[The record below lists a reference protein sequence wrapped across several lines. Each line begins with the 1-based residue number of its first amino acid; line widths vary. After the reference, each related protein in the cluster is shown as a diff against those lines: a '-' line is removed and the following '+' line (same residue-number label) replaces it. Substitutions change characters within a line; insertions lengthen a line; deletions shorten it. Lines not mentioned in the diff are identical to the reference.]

1 MAKRI
6 IALFLSLIAAF
17 NIIMLTACSSNDSDD
32 NSSIDENN
40 GNNSDNNNG
49 NDENGNDGNV
59 TEGTEEYLLSK
70 KMLESAFGD
79 IRTTIDSFLSTYG
92 DQFPGGVGK
101 NNVYP
106 LTTNTGGWITGFWT
120 GILWN
125 AYELTGNSTYKNVA
139 TDQVDSFY
147 YRIENKIGVNHHDM
161 GFLYSPSC
169 VAAYQLTGN
178 EKAREAAIM
187 AADHLLTRYHE
198 KGEFIQA
205 WGNVGDPESYKLIV
219 DCLMNIPLLYW
230 ATEETGDPHYRDC
243 AEKHL
248 KTTIRNC
255 IREDGSTYQVYQ
267 FDTETGE
274 PIRGMKRQG
283 VDDESTWSRGQ
294 AWTMYGTIIAY
305 SYTKD
310 EETLEAFKKA
320 TAYYLEN
327 LPADYVPYWDF
338 NYSDGDYEPKDS
350 SAAST
355 AVCALLEAIEY
366 LDENDPLRKT
376 YIDYID
382 KIMYSLITNY
392 ASEYHHA
399 RHGFL
404 LHATQDKPGG
414 GGIDET
420 NLWGDYFYAEA
431 LNRMLKA
438 DWEKYW

>member
-1 MAKRI
+1 MKKRLV
-6 IALFLSLIAAF
+6 ALILSIVALLNVAF
-17 NIIMLTACSSNDSDD
+17 LTAC
-32 NSSIDENN
+32 N
-40 GNNSDNNNG
+40 GNSDTG
-49 NDENGNDGNV
+49 
-59 TEGTEEYLLSK
+59 EGEEPESKEYLLTKEELEGAFANVIK
-70 KMLESAFGD
+70 KV
-79 IRTTIDSFLSTYG
+79 DSFLAFNG
-92 DQFPGGVGK
+92 AQFPGGVGN

-106 LTTNTGGWITGFWT
+106 IITNTGGWVTGFWT
-120 GILWN
+120 GILWH
-125 AYELTGNSTYKNVA
+125 AYEMTGNSTYKNIA
-139 TDQVDSFY
+139 TEQIDTFY
-147 YRIENKIGVNHHDM
+147 HRIENKIGVNHHDM

-178 EKAREAAIM
+178 EEAKEAAIM

-205 WGNVGDPESYKLIV
+205 WGNVGDPDSYKLIV

-230 ATEETGDPHYRDC
+230 ATEETGEPHYREC

-255 IREDGSTYQVYQ
+255 IREDGGTYQVYH
-267 FDTETGE
+267 FNSVTGE

-310 EETLEAFKKA
+310 AETLEAFKKA

-327 LPADYVPYWDF
+327 LPSDYVPYWDF
-338 NYSDGDYEPKDS
+338 NYNDGDYEPKDS

-355 AVCALLEAIEY
+355 AVCALLEALEY
-366 LDENDPLRKT
+366 LEEDDPLREV

-382 KIMYSLITNY
+382 KTMNSLIEHYTTKNTP
-392 ASEYHHA
+392 ASN
-399 RHGFL
+399 GLL

-431 LNRMLKA
+431 LHRMLKA